1 MAGYKCV
8 NFADLCRLCAS
19 SGGARLGIFTDEGRR
34 KKVHNKIS
42 ESLRISIQESDRLPK
57 SVCNGC
63 LRQVE
68 AQVEFRE
75 AVVRAQSML
84 ESCLNSPKL
93 KNGGKVYIKD
103 EKPKEPAPVISA
115 PPSIPQI
122 VTSLPVTNPAAKP
135 VPMKLS
141 MVGQKTVQAQPGTQI
156 VINNNLPKVTTNGPV
171 VVSSSSNVGPSVT
184 IPTTATIMA
193 PGNNFLSS
201 IMQAVGITTDESNR
215 VTTLSGG
222 QQQQQHIIAQPQLVL
237 QQQPQQQQQQQQH
250 HPQQQN
256 PLAQYTITLDGQTTL
271 KANNVHYKLQNGTLV
286 PTTPIVNQKLEQ
298 QTQQTTFTQVDEFI
312 KIKAAT
318 GKPQKRE
325 SQQLVTV
332 MGQSETTPV
341 KKPRIIQFI
350 KPPANQ
356 TPPKATLPLG
366 SSPAVSPIVS
376 SGSIVCA
383 TSTGGGPITSTPLN
397 GGQLKLVATGNNK
410 CLVPIVVKNDTSGEN
425 PSVGTGTISSVPANA
440 AVQFVQ
446 MKVEAGPDGVLR
458 LAPAHI
464 NPQLTIT
471 PQPMPAQY
479 GMQTTLT
486 ATGQSLQP
494 TMTIVQNQNQPSQQ
508 PLPTVLQATTAAG
521 QTIGANYVT
530 LMGKPSPA
538 PQTQPDANVLQ
549 PTNVVLT
556 AQAAPPQAQQQQQ
569 MQVQPQQHRSQP
581 PRTISTTSYAPA
593 ASASG
598 KVVVNR
604 VFTAPPVRKGI
615 AAPAPRASA
624 PRQAPATA
632 AKATQPTASL
642 PRSSKPPTAQVNRS
656 TVATAQTIREVTVA
670 KGHTQTRTSNAS
682 SVDSDS
688 GTEGAAGADEE
699 SAFRTPQ
706 SIMASQQMTAI
717 SAMSGKQDQ
726 AEQVLDSVDV
736 SITTCDVCHKVFG
749 RKEHLVQHLKSHIGL
764 RPFKC
769 EASDCLKS
777 FSRKEHLLRHMVS
790 HTGKKMFNCDM
801 CHKLFSRKDNLN
813 KHKKTHMD
821 QKSAPFT
828 CSICSMDFF
837 VKTQYVK
844 HKAKH
849 AEDPLKISVKKD
861 PPTPTKAPASKAMA
875 PVTVNTVTQP
885 VQVKVSQPLPNNAAI
900 TSIATGQPTV
910 VQSLPVTITHTPNN
924 GATIQLPTFQATQQ
938 MQQLIQQQPTTAS
951 VTTIPQATGQ
961 PQQIFTIPAHINGKQ
976 ILQHLQIALPSSI
989 AQQQHTV
996 QTQSS
1001 TVQTLTA
1008 TAGGGVTTL
1017 ASLGGARATIIN
1029 TVDGNTMFTIP
1040 SNLLFDSSQLIAT
1053 SRQS

>member
-34 KKVHNKIS
+34 RKVHNKIT

-122 VTSLPVTNPAAKP
+122 VTSLPVANVTKA

-156 VINNNLPKVTTNGPV
+156 VINNNLPKATTNGPV
-171 VVSSSSNVGPSVT
+171 VVSSSGNVAQSVT

-215 VTTLSGG
+215 VATLPGG
-222 QQQQQHIIAQPQLVL
+222 QQQQQHHIIAQPQLVL

-250 HPQQQN
+250 QQQQPN
-256 PLAQYTITLDGQTTL
+256 QLAQYTITLDGQTTL
-271 KANNVHYKLQNGTLV
+271 KANNVHYKLQNGT
-286 PTTPIVNQKLEQ
+286 
-298 QTQQTTFTQVDEFI
+298 TFTQVDEFI

-325 SQQLVTV
+325 SQQVV
-332 MGQSETTPV
+332 MSETTPV
-341 KKPRIIQFI
+341 KKQRIIQFI
-350 KPPANQ
+350 KPPVNQ
-356 TPPKATLPLG
+356 TPPKATLSLG
-366 SSPAVSPIVS
+366 STPTVSPIVS

-383 TSTGGGPITSTPLN
+383 TSTGGGPVTSTPLN

-410 CLVPIVVKNDTSGEN
+410 CLVPIVVKNDASGETA
-425 PSVGTGTISSVPANA
+425 SVGTGTISSVPANG

-458 LAPAHI
+458 FAPAHI

-479 GMQTTLT
+479 GMQTT
-486 ATGQSLQP
+486 TGQSLQP

-508 PLPTVLQATTAAG
+508 PLPTVLQATTASG

-556 AQAAPPQAQQQQQ
+556 AQAAPPQGQQQQT
-569 MQVQPQQHRSQP
+569 QVQPQQHRPQP
-581 PRTISTTSYAPA
+581 PKTISTTSYAPA
-593 ASASG
+593 AGTG
-598 KVVVNR
+598 KQMVNR
-604 VFTAPPVRKGI
+604 VFTAPPGRKGI
-615 AAPAPRASA
+615 VAPAARASA

-632 AKATQPTASL
+632 PKATQPTASL
-642 PRSSKPPTAQVNRS
+642 PRSSKQPTAQVNRS
-656 TVATAQTIREVTVA
+656 TAATAQTREVTVA
-670 KGHTQTRTSNAS
+670 KGQTQTRTSNAS
-682 SVDSDS
+682 SADSDS
-688 GTEGAAGADEE
+688 GTEGVAGTEE
-699 SAFRTPQ
+699 ETAFRTTQ

-726 AEQVLDSVDV
+726 TEQVLDAVDV

-769 EASDCLKS
+769 EASDCLKT

-801 CHKLFSRKDNLN
+801 CQKLFSRKDNLN
-813 KHKKTHMD
+813 KHKKTHVD

-828 CSICSMDFF
+828 CSICNTDFF
-837 VKTQYVK
+837 VKSQYVK

-849 AEDPLKISVKKD
+849 ADDSLKLSVKKD
-861 PPTPTKAPASKAMA
+861 PPTATKAPAPKTMA
-875 PVTVNTVTQP
+875 PVTVNTVSQP
-885 VQVKVSQPLPNNAAI
+885 VQAKVSHPLPNSNAI

-938 MQQLIQQQPTTAS
+938 MQQLIQQQPTAAS

-976 ILQHLQIALPSSI
+976 VLQHLQIALPSCI